1 MKTKLP
7 EYLKKHFSD
16 DKRRRRR
23 QHRQAARRL
32 IEGGTFMNARAL
44 PGSTPYS
51 VAWWHLQQ
59 ARYLG
64 R

>member
-7 EYLKKHFSD
+7 GYLVNQFST
-16 DKRRRRR
+16 DKRKRRR

-32 IEGGTFMNARAL
+32 IANGTLFNARAL
-44 PGSTPYS
+44 PGSSPS
-51 VAWWHLQQ
+51 VVAWWHLQQ